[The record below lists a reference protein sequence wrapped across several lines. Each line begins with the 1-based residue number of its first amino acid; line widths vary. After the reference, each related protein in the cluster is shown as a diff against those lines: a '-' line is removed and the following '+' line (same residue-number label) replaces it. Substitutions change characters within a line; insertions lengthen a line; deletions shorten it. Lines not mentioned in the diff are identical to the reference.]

1 MSSLPLAFLLGLL
14 GSLHCAVM
22 CGPLM
27 LSMPLQQKSWL
38 GTAFQLVSYQLGRI
52 LVYGLLGLLVGAVGN
67 SLKVFTSQE
76 TLSLIVGSILI
87 AFALLQFSG
96 RYIGRLASLQQRMLK
111 PIGNLL
117 GKFYG
122 LPFWGFFVG
131 MLNGLIPCGM
141 VYLALATALNTGT
154 PKDGAF
160 FMLLFGL
167 GTSPL
172 MLIISMSRLFLR
184 KYISFNV
191 NRYMPWFMLFLG
203 ALMILRSADLGI
215 AFLSPGV
222 NAHSHGHVAECR

>member
-1 MSSLPLAFLLGLL
+1 MSSLPLAFVLGLL

-27 LSMPLQQKSWL
+27 LSMPLQQQNWL
-38 GTAFQLVSYQLGRI
+38 TTAFQLVSYQLGRI
-52 LVYGLLGLLVGAVGN
+52 SVYGLLGLLVGLIGN
-67 SLKVFTSQE
+67 SLKVFANQE
-76 TLSLIVGSILI
+76 TLSLVVGFILI
-87 AFALLQFSG
+87 SFALMQFSG
-96 RYIGRLASLQQRMLK
+96 RYMGHLASLQQRLLK

-122 LPFWGFFVG
+122 LPFWGFLVG

-172 MLIISMSRLFLR
+172 MLTISMSKLFLR
-184 KYISFNV
+184 KYIRFNV
-191 NRYMPWFMLFLG
+191 NKYMPWFMLFLG
-203 ALMILRSADLGI
+203 TLMILRSADLGI
-215 AFLSPGV
+215 AFLSPSV